1 MFLRMS
7 AAKAVRWADG
17 WTFDVNVWNHLGNK
31 AVAPASICNH
41 AQSGYQVLFRR
52 CNQRGEKRSYPCG
65 HHFGGERNN
74 CFAIQADGVHVL
86 TAITIYLE
94 INEARGKP
102 GVIPSLPFSIA
113 RMIPFSTRTA
123 SDCPSWGFLPVN
135 TCDCFTPRPSYPA
148 DATALQ
154 AGLPLPL
161 TVESWRESLNCPSC
175 SARSTLPGLAKSKWR
190 E

>member
-31 AVAPASICNH
+31 AVAPASSCNH

-74 CFAIQADGVHVL
+74 CFGIQADGVHVL
-86 TAITIYLE
+86 TAVTIYLE

-102 GVIPSLPFSIA
+102 GVILLFALFNRTDDPVFDPHRERLSIVG
-113 RMIPFSTRTA
+113 IS
-123 SDCPSWGFLPVN
+123 S
-135 TCDCFTPRPSYPA
+135 
-148 DATALQ
+148 
-154 AGLPLPL
+154 
-161 TVESWRESLNCPSC
+161 REYL
-175 SARSTLPGLAKSKWR
+175 
-190 E
+190 